1 MVIKLKKRIISAIIM
16 TLIVIPFIII
26 GGNVFNIGISIL
38 SILAFKE
45 LMNLNDSKDYPLFI
59 KIISLICILF
69 LINYKNTN
77 VDSLLYIPVWII
89 SSIIVLL
96 FIPVVFDIK
105 NYNSNKAFKMLAN
118 VLFLGITFNLLIST
132 YNYNLKYFLLLI
144 VICIFTDMFALFG
157 GKLFG
162 KHNFTDISPNK
173 TIEGC
178 ISGSLVAVIVSAI
191 FYYFFISKHLIIIKI
206 LIILL
211 LSIVG
216 QVGDLFFSK
225 IKRDNNIKDFS
236 NLIPGH
242 GGILDRLDSFTF
254 VLLMFSIV
262 FTLL

>member
-1 MVIKLKKRIISAIIM
+1 MKKRVLSAIIM
-16 TLIVIPFIII
+16 TLIVIPFIVI
-26 GGNVFNIGISIL
+26 GGNLFNIGISIL

-45 LMNLNDSKDYPLFI
+45 LMNLNDNKNYPLVI
-59 KIISLICILF
+59 KIISLISIIF
-69 LINYKNTN
+69 LINYRNTDADLMLN
-77 VDSLLYIPVWII
+77 IPIWII
-89 SSIIVLL
+89 SSIVGLL
-96 FIPVVFDIK
+96 FIPVVFNIK

-132 YNYNLKYFLLLI
+132 YNYSLKYFLLLI
-144 VICIFTDMFALFG
+144 VICAFTDMFALFG

-162 KHNFTDISPNK
+162 KHNFTEISPNK

-178 ISGSLVAVIVSAI
+178 ISGSLVAIIVASI
-191 FYYFFISKHLIIIKI
+191 FYYFVINKNLTIIKI
-206 LIILL
+206 IIILL
-211 LSIVG
+211 LSIID

-262 FTLL
+262 FRVL